1 VNTKSKLT
9 HNLSVSFVSLLRTP
23 VKLLVFTVAGHK
35 IGIDK
40 YIKIRSEN
48 KLNKFYLKDIVYHAG
63 FHFVSCVVGKDN
75 SAGTVIGTLCL

>member
-9 HNLSVSFVSLLRTP
+9 HNLLVSFVSSLRTP

-48 KLNKFYLKDIVYHAG
+48 KLIKFYLKDIVYHGG

-75 SAGTVIGTLCL
+75 STGTVIGTLCL